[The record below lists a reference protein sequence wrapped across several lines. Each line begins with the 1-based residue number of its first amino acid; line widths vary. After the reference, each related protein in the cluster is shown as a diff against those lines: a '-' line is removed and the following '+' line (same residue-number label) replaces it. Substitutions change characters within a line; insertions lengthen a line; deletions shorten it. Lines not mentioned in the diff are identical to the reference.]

1 MDKNKRILT
10 YVIVFIVLAIGV
22 TFAYFVA
29 QTGDGAKSNVN
40 IKADSVDDL
49 KFSVNKDLSLS
60 ANQFNFAQ
68 GSGNLSDSVT
78 ATASLKANSTK
89 KTATYNYYVYFQME
103 SNEYKYT
110 TVNKLPEIVLSITG
124 PNGEITNV
132 DGLTYVS
139 ASDADGNIIKGF
151 DITELGSSIIK
162 IADSFEISS
171 SSSTNYTNQEW
182 VFKVTFIN
190 LNTDQTGNQGKTM
203 SGKVLMQKDKLI
215 TNVSE
220 VASSGDNL
228 ATTLETFST
237 KSVPSISNLYH
248 HDGTIKDADGNVID
262 AADGSY
268 RFAGANPNNYVCFG
282 SDDATCPNE
291 NLYRII
297 GLIDGKIK
305 LISADGGTIDMLG
318 TDGGYLA
325 SYKSVYSNLSKYK
338 GAGDLSKIGA
348 YYWNTTGKNIWSTSS
363 TNTVNLN
370 TNFLTYL
377 DNINSKWK
385 EMIVDTTWYVG
396 GMTYANG
403 VESNARTAYNYEA
416 GANKDISKTVTAKIG
431 LMYVSDYY
439 YAASKDYWTLP
450 GYKNDTS
457 NTDNCHG
464 CTTDYRATI
473 NYNYLY
479 IGLYEYTLSYNSDSS
494 DRVLYVGDVGA
505 AGWSLADSSGYVL
518 RPSFGLTS
526 SVQYNSGSGTMSD
539 PIRLKN

>member
-10 YVIVFIVLAIGV
+10 YVIALIVLAIGV

-49 KFSVNKDLSLS
+49 KFSVNKDFSLS

-110 TVNKLPEIVLSITG
+110 TENKLPEIVLSITG

-190 LNTDQTGNQGKTM
+190 LNENQTGNQGKTM

-228 ATTLETFST
+228 ATTLETFGT

-248 HDGTIKDADGNVID
+248 HDGTIKDANGNVID

-268 RFAGANPNNYVCFG
+268 RFAGTSADVKNYICLG
-282 SDDATCPNE
+282 SSEEACPDD

-297 GLIDGKIK
+297 GVFGENNHGVKDQQLVKVIK
-305 LISADGGTIDMLG
+305 NTSYGLYKWNVTGINDWAK
-318 TDGGYLA
+318 A
-325 SYKSVYSNLSKYK
+325 SL
-338 GAGDLSKIGA
+338 
-348 YYWNTTGKNIWSTSS
+348 NTTLNSTFKTEKLSGFEDKIAEVTWRVSGYSTS
-363 TNTVNLN
+363 
-370 TNFLTYL
+370 
-377 DNINSKWK
+377 
-385 EMIVDTTWYVG
+385 
-396 GMTYANG
+396 A
-403 VESNARTAYNYEA
+403 ATA
-416 GANKDISKTVTAKIG
+416 KTVYTGEITNATKTYTAKIG
-431 LMYVSDYY
+431 LIYPSDYG
-439 YAASKDYWTLP
+439 YATTPDYWTTNV
-450 GYKNDTS
+450 YDY
-457 NTDNCHG
+457 NTAASSKDWLFLG
-464 CTTDYRATI
+464 S
-473 NYNYLY
+473 
-479 IGLYEYTLSYNSDSS
+479 YEWLLSPNSSTPSS
-494 DRVLYVGDVGA
+494 AWVVN
-505 AGWSLADSSGYVL
+505 SSGSAYHLNSVISSIAV
-518 RPSFGLTS
+518 RPSFYLLS
-526 SVQYNSGSGTMSD
+526 SVNFAGGDGTKNS
-539 PIRLKN
+539 PIRIN

>member
-1 MDKNKRILT
+1 MNKNKRILT
-10 YVIVFIVLAIGV
+10 YVIVLIVLAIGV

-110 TVNKLPEIVLSITG
+110 TENKLPEIVLSITG
-124 PNGEITNV
+124 PNGEITSV

-162 IADSFEISS
+162 IADYYEISS
-171 SSSTNYTNQEW
+171 SSSTNYTNQKW

-262 AADGSY
+262 AEDGSY
-268 RFAGANPNNYVCFG
+268 RFAGVDPNNYVCFG
-282 SDDATCPNE
+282 SDDAACPYE

-297 GLIDGKIK
+297 GLIDGKVK
-305 LISADGGTIDMLG
+305 LISADAATTDMLG
-318 TDGGYLA
+318 TDGEYYNIFTNVYINEKEYYGY
-325 SYKSVYSNLSKYK
+325 SYKGK
-338 GAGDLSKIGA
+338 GDLSKIGI
-348 YYWNTTGKNIWSTSS
+348 YPWTSCLQKWSKSKLNTI
-363 TNTVNLN
+363 NLN
-370 TNFLTYL
+370 TNYLAYL
-377 DNINSKWK
+377 DNKNSKWN
-385 EMIVDTTWYVG
+385 EMIDDTTWYVG
-396 GMTYANG
+396 GIN
-403 VESNARTAYNYEA
+403 SDN
-416 GANKDISKTVTAKIG
+416 ISPYDAKTVYNSEVGASKDATKNYTAKIG
-431 LMYVSDYY
+431 LMYVSDYLY
-439 YAASKDYWTLP
+439 SAPTEYWIES
-450 GYKNDTS
+450 GWS
-457 NTDNCHG
+457 G
-464 CTTDYRATI
+464 DYRKI
-473 NYNYLY
+473 MNNIWLN
-479 IGLYEYTLSYNSDSS
+479 IGLSQWTISPDLRAGNTIFVIAHYTTIFGTMDFNYAI
-494 DRVLYVGDVGA
+494 VA
-505 AGWSLADSSGYVL
+505 
-518 RPSFGLTS
+518 RPVFNLTS
-526 SVQYNSGSGTMSD
+526 SVQYDSGSGTASD
-539 PIRLKN
+539 PIRLKI